1 MSDEGTIQ
9 ATDIID
15 MVTDSVNDQVEPQE
29 SSSDAQPLTVDD
41 IDVKS
46 DEGEGEEQQQPTI
59 EVDPKNLVKLFDGDK
74 EVTIPREAKV
84 DVKINGKV
92 EQMALQDVINKASG
106 AINVD
111 RENANLGRE
120 RKAFKQEQ
128 EKYYSEAAKIGANV
142 QAILSTD
149 DPLELAEYIADL
161 HGQDPEAVYEKI
173 LTSAYD
179 HLKGLQEMTPR
190 ERELQKQ
197 NRSFM
202 RQQKFRQAQEA
213 SLAQRG
219 QMESKKAETLAN
231 LEEEG
236 FTLVDFNEAL
246 NEMTNKVQAG
256 EPIGYGL
263 DEIKEIN
270 ESAIIDYLIV
280 KDVNNRIVETLD
292 GQGKKELATDGD
304 FTNKVVAAV
313 LKAESLSGKM
323 SQAEMSQF
331 IKEALRLE
339 GKAVKENLTKRVE
352 QSATNSQSISSK
364 TENEEEGF
372 GSIDELLESIQ
383 GF

>member
-15 MVTDSVNDQVEPQE
+15 MVTDSVNTSDQVEPQE
-29 SSSDAQPLTVDD
+29 SSDAQPLTLDD
-41 IDVKS
+41 INVKS
-46 DEGEGEEQQQPTI
+46 DEGEVEVEVEQQI
-59 EVDPKNLVKLFDGDK
+59 DPKNLVKLFDGDK

-128 EKYYSEAAKIGANV
+128 EKYYSEAAKINANV
-142 QAILSTD
+142 RNILSTD

-179 HLKGLQEMTPR
+179 HLKSLQEMTPR

-213 SLAQRG
+213 SMAQRG
-219 QMESKKAETLAN
+219 QMESKKAETMSLLA
-231 LEEEG
+231 EEG
-236 FTLVDFNEAL
+236 FTMSDFNDAI
-246 NEMTNKVQAG
+246 NELTNKIQSG

-263 DEIKEIN
+263 DEIREIN
-270 ESAIIDYLIV
+270 ESAIVDYLIV
-280 KDVNNRIVETLD
+280 KDTNGRIVSALESHN
-292 GQGKKELATDGD
+292 KKDMASDEE

-313 LKAESLSGKM
+313 LKTEGLSGKM
-323 SQAEMSQF
+323 SQTEMSLF
-331 IKEALRLE
+331 IKQALQLE